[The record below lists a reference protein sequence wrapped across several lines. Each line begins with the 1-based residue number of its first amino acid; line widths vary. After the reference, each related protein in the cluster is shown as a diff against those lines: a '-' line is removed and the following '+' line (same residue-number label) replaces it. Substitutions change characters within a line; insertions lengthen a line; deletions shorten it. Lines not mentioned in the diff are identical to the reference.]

1 MNRHV
6 LTLDLRDDP
15 AVVAAYREYHAKVW
29 PDVVSEPSANAGV
42 RSMDIYLL
50 GRRLVMVLD
59 LQDGL
64 DLAHV
69 FERHASSGA
78 TVGVE
83 ELMKSL
89 QQPAPGARDGEW
101 WARMEQVFVLP
112 ALIRHRVGPQAIRFG
127 TP

>member
-15 AVVAAYREYHAKVW
+15 DVVSAYREYHAKVW
-29 PDVVSEPSANAGV
+29 PEVADSLLRAGV

-64 DLAHV
+64 DPAHV
-69 FERHASSGA
+69 FDRHNASGA
-78 TVGVE
+78 AIAE
-83 ELMKSL
+83 WESLMKSF

-101 WARMEQVFVLP
+101 WAQMEQVFHLGAAGV
-112 ALIRHRVGPQAIRFG
+112 Q